1 MTSAPIH
8 TPTIISSIKQL
19 KVPHEVQV
27 VAERYCKKRE
37 TTQEEDIA
45 LDMCN
50 TYCQQESSVDFH
62 KAGQE
67 RAMTEVAA
75 LYEAVKNMPDGPQKS
90 LFLKKVCLPIR
101 YDILRTLVTYG
112 IPASLRTSVLP
123 HRLPSRSP
131 ELKATRFVLCVY
143 TNRHR

>member
-1 MTSAPIH
+1 M
-8 TPTIISSIKQL
+8 
-19 KVPHEVQV
+19 

-37 TTQEEDIA
+37 MTQEEDIA

-90 LFLKKVCLPIR
+90 LFLKKVCLPTQH
-101 YDILRTLVTYG
+101 DILRTPSNLWYTCYC
-112 IPASLRTSVLP
+112 SLRTSVLP
-123 HRLPSRSP
+123 HRPPSRSP
-131 ELKATRFVLCVY
+131 ELKATRFVLCV
-143 TNRHR
+143 